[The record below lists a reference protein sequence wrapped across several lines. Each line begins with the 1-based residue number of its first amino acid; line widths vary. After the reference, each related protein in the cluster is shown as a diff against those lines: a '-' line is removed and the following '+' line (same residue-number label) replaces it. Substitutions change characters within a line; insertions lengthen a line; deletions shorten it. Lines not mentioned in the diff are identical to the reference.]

1 MSRKPTASPPAR
13 GKTSSSRSTPGR
25 APTRRTGP
33 AAKAAPP
40 PASDASAAAIFQ
52 APLSLATTLWSQFAE
67 QVQRA
72 SEQTWQGLRHDAEVE
87 AEQVQRADTP
97 QQLAGAPI
105 GFAAEQA
112 TRWAQLS
119 SQVTASLLDVQAA
132 WFKEVE
138 SVASQWMSPL
148 FARDGRIALGSAQ
161 DLIEPPGP
169 NGPMQWLGSAQKIWS
184 ESAKVWL
191 QAMSHD
197 LQSESPQVPGRAA

>member
-25 APTRRTGP
+25 APTRHTGP
-33 AAKAAPP
+33 SAKAASPP
-40 PASDASAAAIFQ
+40 VSDASAAAIFQ
-52 APLSLATTLWSQFAE
+52 APLSLASTLWSQFAE

-138 SVASQWMSPL
+138 SIASHWMSPL
-148 FARDGRIALGSAQ
+148 FTRDGRIALGSAQ

-197 LQSESPQVPGRAA
+197 LQSEAPQAAGRST